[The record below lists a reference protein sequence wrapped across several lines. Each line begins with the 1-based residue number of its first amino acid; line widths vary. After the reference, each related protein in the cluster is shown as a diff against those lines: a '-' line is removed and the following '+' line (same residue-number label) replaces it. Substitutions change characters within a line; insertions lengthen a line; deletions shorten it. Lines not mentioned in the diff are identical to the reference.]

1 MTRISPAELA
11 NRTREIMDQVR
22 RGEPTFIESSGNEP
36 VVLLDGLDFRLL
48 QALAAYAV
56 DREGTSLEEKALRD
70 YLNEEISLGKVADL
84 LQVNWFVLTDSFRRL
99 GIPLHL
105 GPASLEEAREEIE
118 AMRELLGRPAS
129 E

>member
-1 MTRISPAELA
+1 MTRISTAELA
-11 NRTREIMDQVR
+11 NRTREIVDQVR
-22 RGEPTFIESSGNEP
+22 RGEWTIVESQEGGQ
-36 VVLLDGLDFRLL
+36 VVLVDALDHRLF
-48 QALAAYAV
+48 QALAAYAMG
-56 DREGTSLEEKALRD
+56 REGASLEEKALRD

-105 GPASLEEAREEIE
+105 GPASLEEAREEI
-118 AMRELLGRPAS
+118 AVMRELLGRPAP